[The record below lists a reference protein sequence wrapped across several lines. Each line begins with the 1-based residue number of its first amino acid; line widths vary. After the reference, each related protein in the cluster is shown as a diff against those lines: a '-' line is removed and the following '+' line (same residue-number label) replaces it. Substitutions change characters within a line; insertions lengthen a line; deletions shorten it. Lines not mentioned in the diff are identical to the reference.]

1 MLSPENRTAGRLRI
15 NRRSGTGSEL
25 HTFVLTG
32 APASPESG
40 LPEST
45 GQWTT
50 RVSVPGHT
58 PASRGD
64 EIRAASPVNVFGKII
79 GDFKALNTV
88 RNGEKIT
95 VEKIEE

>member
-1 MLSPENRTAGRLRI
+1 MAVAAYNSEAIDSSGRNSPPDPAAPSPI
-15 NRRSGTGSEL
+15 RRHEWCVVAL
-25 HTFVLTG
+25 LLAFG
-32 APASPESG
+32 AYQSI
-40 LPEST
+40 LFF
-45 GQWTT
+45 
-50 RVSVPGHT
+50 GHT